1 MIEMGE
7 KKLNRDVIKYAAV
20 FAMLLNHMAHVFL
33 REGSWEYEICV
44 AVGYFTAVTMCYF
57 LVEGYQYTR
66 SKKKYGQR
74 LLLFAMISQ
83 VPYQAALGIRQLN
96 MLFTLL
102 FCFLILVCLEYIQD
116 SAERSVCVCLLAAAT
131 CICDWGG
138 LAAAFTVLF
147 AQAYGSRRK
156 LLYAYGVDY
165 LLFSLVSAVEYA
177 KKAFVG
183 ACSPARIAGR
193 SRNSGFWRGDRIFL
207 QRKKNRHR
215 RPVLEMVF
223 LCVLSD
229 ASLCIVGH
237 QYFIFLRMSQK
248 SKVAK

>member
-7 KKLNRDVIKYAAV
+7 KKLNRDIIKYVAV

-33 REGSWEYEICV
+33 QEGSLEYEICV

-74 LLLFAMISQ
+74 LLLFAIISQ

-156 LLYAYGVDY
+156 LLYAYGLDY
-165 LLFSLVSAVEYA
+165 LLFSLVSAAEYA
-177 KKAFVG
+177 KTLSWALAVPRGLLEGVG
-183 ACSPARIAGR
+183 ILASGVVIIFFYSGKRTGTGGR
-193 SRNSGFWRGDRIFL
+193 FSKWFFYVFYPMHLFALWVINS
-207 QRKKNRHR
+207 
-215 RPVLEMVF
+215 
-223 LCVLSD
+223 S
-229 ASLCIVGH
+229 
-237 QYFIFLRMSQK
+237 YF
-248 SKVAK
+248 